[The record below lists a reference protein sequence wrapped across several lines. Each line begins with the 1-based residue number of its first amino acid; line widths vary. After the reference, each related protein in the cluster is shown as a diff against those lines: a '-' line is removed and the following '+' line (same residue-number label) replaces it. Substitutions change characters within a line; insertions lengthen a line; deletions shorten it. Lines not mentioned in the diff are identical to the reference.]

1 MNEPQPI
8 VVANF
13 KAHKSWDEMSAWI
26 EQVAPKCNE
35 FGGTIILCPSAPFL
49 AAAYSKLNPLA
60 HSGSEPS
67 GSKTGGQNSKL
78 RSQNSA
84 LKLGVQDISKF
95 EEGPYTGEISASQL
109 KKICQYA
116 IVGHSERRKY
126 FAETDGDV
134 IQKVDL
140 LLKSEITPI
149 LCVSD
154 LKQLDAYVNEGKTV
168 VDNAQKIIFVYEPPS
183 AISKDRDYRPED
195 PQVADQNVA
204 EISRIFNQ
212 NVVTLYGGSINP
224 ENIKAFLSKEN
235 IAGGLVGQACLDADT
250 FLQLISKSA

>member
-35 FGGTIILCPSAPFL
+35 FGGTIVFCPSAPFL
-49 AAAYSKLNPLA
+49 AAAYSKLNPPV

-78 RSQNSA
+78 Q
-84 LKLGVQDISKF
+84 LGAQDISKF

-109 KKICQYA
+109 KRICQYA

-134 IQKVDL
+134 IQKVGL
-140 LLKSEITPI
+140 LLKNEITPI

-154 LKQLDAYVNEGKTV
+154 LAQLDSYVDEGKTIY
-168 VDNAQKIIFVYEPPS
+168 DNAEKIIFVYEPPS

-195 PQVADQNVA
+195 PQVADQNAA

-212 NVVTLYGGSINP
+212 NVLTLYGGSINP

>member
-1 MNEPQPI
+1 MNEPRPI

-13 KAHKSWDEMSAWI
+13 KAHKNWDEMESWI
-26 EQVAPKCNE
+26 DQVGSSVRDFAGPV
-35 FGGTIILCPSAPFL
+35 IICPSYPIL
-49 AAAYSKLNPLA
+49 ASASSKLNP
-60 HSGSEPS
+60 P
-67 GSKTGGQNSKL
+67 TGGQNSKL
-78 RSQNSA
+78 
-84 LKLGVQDISKF
+84 KLGAQDISKF
-95 EEGPYTGEISASQL
+95 EEGPYTGEVSASQL
-109 KKICQYA
+109 AKICQYA

-126 FAETDGDV
+126 FAEGDGDV

-195 PQVADQNVA
+195 PQVADQNAA

-212 NVVTLYGGSINP
+212 NVLTLYGGSINP

>member
-78 RSQNSA
+78 Q
-84 LKLGVQDISKF
+84 LGAQDISKF

-109 KKICQYA
+109 KRICQYA

-126 FAETDGDV
+126 FGETDGDV

-140 LLKSEITPI
+140 LLKCEITPI
-149 LCVSD
+149 LCISD
-154 LKQLDAYVNEGKTV
+154 LNQLDSYVDAGKTIY
-168 VDNAQKIIFVYEPPS
+168 DNAEKIIFVYEPPS
-183 AISKDRDYRPED
+183 AISADKDYKPED
-195 PQVADQNVA
+195 PEVT
-204 EISRIFNQ
+204 NQ
-212 NVVTLYGGSINP
+212 NAGQIGKILGKKVVTLYGGSINP

-235 IAGGLVGQACLDADT
+235 IAGGLVGQACLDADI

>member
-1 MNEPQPI
+1 MNESRPI

-26 EQVAPKCNE
+26 DQVGPRASE
-35 FGGTIILCPSAPFL
+35 FTGTVIVCPSTPFL
-49 AAAYSKLNPLA
+49 ASAYSKL
-60 HSGSEPS
+60 
-67 GSKTGGQNSKL
+67 K
-78 RSQNSA
+78 SQNSE
-84 LKLGVQDISKF
+84 LKLGAQDISKF
-95 EEGPYTGEISASQL
+95 EQGPYTGEVSASQVA
-109 KKICQYA
+109 KICQYA

-126 FAETDGDV
+126 FGEGDSDV

-183 AISKDRDYRPED
+183 AISKDRDY
-195 PQVADQNVA
+195 
-204 EISRIFNQ
+204 
-212 NVVTLYGGSINP
+212 
-224 ENIKAFLSKEN
+224 
-235 IAGGLVGQACLDADT
+235 
-250 FLQLISKSA
+250 

>member
-8 VVANF
+8 LVANF
-13 KAHKSWDEMSAWI
+13 KAHKSWDEISAWI

-35 FGGTIILCPSAPFL
+35 FAGTVILCPSAPFL
-49 AAAYSKLNPLA
+49 AAAHAKLQTL
-60 HSGSEPS
+60 
-67 GSKTGGQNSKL
+67 NSKL
-78 RSQNSA
+78 Q
-84 LKLGVQDISKF
+84 LGAQDISKF

-109 KKICQYA
+109 KRICQYA

-126 FAETDGDV
+126 FAEGDGDV

-140 LLKSEITPI
+140 LLKNEITPI

-154 LKQLDAYVNEGKTV
+154 LKQLDSYVKEGKTIY
-168 VDNAQKIIFVYEPPS
+168 DNAEKIIFVYEPPS

-195 PQVADQNVA
+195 PQVADQNAA

>member
-8 VVANF
+8 LVANF
-13 KAHKSWDEMSAWI
+13 KAHKSWNEMESWI
-26 EQVAPKCNE
+26 DAVAPECNE
-35 FGGTIILCPSAPFL
+35 FAGTVILCPSSPFL
-49 AAAYSKLNPLA
+49 AALDSKL
-60 HSGSEPS
+60 
-67 GSKTGGQNSKL
+67 K
-78 RSQNSA
+78 SQNSG
-84 LKLGVQDISKF
+84 LKLGAQDISKF
-95 EEGPYTGEISASQL
+95 EEGPYTGEVSASQL
-109 KKICQYA
+109 AKICQYA

-126 FAETDGDV
+126 FTEGDGDV

>member
-1 MNEPQPI
+1 MNEPRPI
-8 VVANF
+8 LVANF

-26 EQVAPKCNE
+26 DQIGPKASE
-35 FGGTIILCPSAPFL
+35 FAGTVIVCPSFPFL
-49 AAAYSKLNPLA
+49 AAAYSKLNP
-60 HSGSEPS
+60 P
-67 GSKTGGQNSKL
+67 TGGQNSKL
-78 RSQNSA
+78 
-84 LKLGVQDISKF
+84 KLGAQDISKF

-109 KKICQYA
+109 AKICQYA

-154 LKQLDAYVNEGKTV
+154 LNQLDSYIKEGKTI

-183 AISKDRDYRPED
+183 AISADKDYRPED
-195 PQVADQNVA
+195 PEVADQNA
-204 EISRIFNQ
+204 GEIGKILNKK
-212 NVVTLYGGSINP
+212 VVTLYGGSINP
-224 ENIKAFLSKEN
+224 QNVKSFFSKEN
-235 IAGGLVGQACLDADT
+235 IAGGLIGQACLEAET